1 MARAH
6 SPIPL
11 PVISASGGCRAGGSS
26 GTHGSGAPLTHVRKS
41 RSGPRRAIVLGIV
54 QLLMIAHVV
63 QWLITGTTLT
73 PVEPS
78 ESMEAV
84 KNGVINAGAILFAA
98 ALASTAILG
107 RWFCGWGCHVV
118 MLQDACA
125 WMLGKVGIRPRP
137 FRSRLLVWVP
147 LLLALYMFVWPVA
160 YRLAVAPF
168 VQPELRWPGWTW
180 HLVTG
185 DFWATFPGW
194 LMGVPFLAICG
205 FLTVYFLGMKGY
217 CTYGCPYG
225 GFFAPLDE
233 VAPARIRVTDA
244 CEHCG
249 HCTAV
254 CTSNVR
260 VHEEV
265 AAYGMVVDSGC
276 MKCMDCVSVCPKDAL
291 YFGFG
296 ASNALTARR
305 GAERAAPAGGAA
317 EAASPTDAPRS
328 RHDLTWP
335 QEIVLAAFAAAVF
348 LALYFPFGASPAR
361 ATVPLL
367 FASGITA
374 CVAFMLW
381 TSWRTVTASN
391 ASFHRIALVRSGRI
405 MRGGWGWLAA
415 TALALAAVAHAAAIN
430 VIGWR
435 AERADM
441 AIAVPDEQLISI
453 DRVELPPEMR
463 AEAERALRLYSLAGP
478 VEGGGWGIYPGRER
492 MIALRR
498 ARLLAALGDFPAA
511 ESVVR
516 GLWETRQEEPVAAA
530 LVRLL
535 AAQGRDAEAESLAD
549 SAVRG
554 NPAWWRLAEER
565 VTGLVG
571 MGRTDEAISMA
582 RARHAALPDEMVAM
596 RRLSLLLI
604 EHGQTLADVEE
615 GVRLVDRTI
624 ERDPSNPNAWRVR
637 AMGLVRLERREDAI
651 ASVRRALELAPGDP
665 GLVEA
670 LRALAA
676 P

>member
-1 MARAH
+1 M
-6 SPIPL
+6 
-11 PVISASGGCRAGGSS
+11 
-26 GTHGSGAPLTHVRKS
+26 
-41 RSGPRRAIVLGIV
+41 IV
-54 QLLMIAHVV
+54 HVV
-63 QWLITGTTLT
+63 QWLVTGSTLT

-84 KNGVINAGAILFAA
+84 KNGVINAGFIVFAA

-125 WMLGKVGIRPRP
+125 WMLGKIGIRPRP

-160 YRLAVAPF
+160 YRLAIAPF
-168 VQPELRWPGWTW
+168 VQPDLRWPGWTW

-265 AAYGMVVDSGC
+265 AAYGMVVDAGC

-296 ASNALTARR
+296 ASNALTARS
-305 GAERAAPAGGAA
+305 GATRSVPGGDGALAAKGAAPR
-317 EAASPTDAPRS
+317 PH
-328 RHDLTWP
+328 HDLTWP
-335 QEIVLAAFAAAVF
+335 QEIALAALAVLVF
-348 LALYFPFGASPAR
+348 LAVYFPFGASPAR

-374 CVAFMLW
+374 CVVFMAW
-381 TSWRTVTASN
+381 TAWRTMTASN
-391 ASFHRIALVRSGRI
+391 ASFHRLALVRAGRI
-405 MRGGWGWLAA
+405 MRGGWGWLGV
-415 TALALAAVAHAAAIN
+415 TALSLAAVAHAGAIN

-441 AIAVPDEQLISI
+441 AITIPDEQLISR
-453 DRVELPPEMR
+453 DRVELPAQMR
-463 AEAERALRLYSLAGP
+463 IEAERALRLYALAGP

-516 GLWETRQEEPVAAA
+516 GMWQARQEEPVAAA

-535 AAQGRDAEAESLAD
+535 AAQGRDAEAEALAD
-549 SAVRG
+549 AAVREH
-554 NPAWWRLAEER
+554 PAWWRLAEER
-565 VTGLVG
+565 VTGLVVA
-571 MGRTDEAISMA
+571 GRADDAIAMA
-582 RARHAALPDEMVAM
+582 RARHAALPDELVAM

-604 EHGQTLADVEE
+604 EHGASPADVEE

-624 ERDPSNPNAWRVR
+624 AIDPANPNAWRVR

-651 ASVRRALELAPGDP
+651 ESVKRALELAPGDP
-665 GLVEA
+665 GLEQA
-670 LRALAA
+670 LRALLE